1 VSYSFFEGT
10 CYRDFADASKKS
22 EQLQF
27 ALEEV
32 PMKVLLG
39 IDGSRSSEAALQALV
54 AMVRPQEVEVRILH
68 VVEMWPIH
76 VPSSK

>member
-1 VSYSFFEGT
+1 
-10 CYRDFADASKKS
+10 
-22 EQLQF
+22 
-27 ALEEV
+27 
-32 PMKVLLG
+32 MKVLLG